1 MTKDER
7 KRFASVAEAAEC
19 LFLENLALKMVME
32 HHAVPN
38 WQKLVG
44 RIVADPDLLAGV
56 HLKFEGLD
64 AKLERTPNPS
74 AALDA
79 LLGPLPRRS
88 RPH

>member
-7 KRFASVAEAAEC
+7 KRFASLTEVAEC
-19 LFLENLALKMVME
+19 LFLENLALKMVLE

-38 WQKLVG
+38 WQKLVD
-44 RIVADPDLLAGV
+44 RIVDDPDLLAGV
-56 HLKFEGLD
+56 HLKFQGLH

-79 LLGPLPRRS
+79 LLGLPPRRN